1 MDNCP
6 NCSNE
11 ICANGFIT
19 HLLNAFDLMS
29 DSNPM
34 EMQLVDESFLNG
46 GFLVSNEYPDKLR
59 KPRKIP
65 TVIPKRVPDI
75 TKIDF
80 FDVESFVSITVTCK
94 KTPWIFQYTDS
105 FIEVEVLDN

>member
-65 TVIPKRVPDI
+65 TVIPKRLPDI
-75 TKIDF
+75 GDFDF
-80 FDVESFVSITVTCK
+80 FDLESFQSITVTCK
-94 KTPWIFQYTDS
+94 NTPWIFQYRQSVID
-105 FIEVEVLDN
+105 VEVLDN